1 MRYDREILQLPQ
13 DIMKTTPSNDEPD
26 KIERRDFIKKSG
38 TVAGAMAVGFP
49 GIISAQ
55 TVSNALK
62 VGLVGCGGRGTGA
75 AAQALTA
82 DPANELTAVADID
95 EAIVEKSA
103 TRLRQSERFATQVK
117 IDKAFFGLDAYDKVI
132 NSGVDVV
139 LLATPPG
146 FRPQHLTA
154 AINAGKHVFCE
165 KPCATDSPGVRE
177 VIAAQKLAQ
186 TKNLALVAGFCW
198 RYNNMI
204 QDAVQQVKN
213 GALGRLVSHYST
225 YYTNPVKPMPPE
237 SERPAGMSDIEWQI
251 RNWYNF
257 TWLCGD
263 SLVEQAVHN
272 ADKIMW
278 LMNDQPP
285 ANAVAVGGRAVPA
298 NGGNIYDHFAV
309 NYLWPNGYR
318 VFLANRQS
326 TGCYNATHDYV
337 MGTDGTLVLGLGPAR
352 IEAPDGKIKWQFE
365 GQPYDMYQREHDVLF
380 SSIRSGKPKND
391 DLNLATSTL
400 LAILGRHAA
409 YSGQQ
414 VTWEQ
419 ALNSEVSLV
428 PKPVDWTGKH
438 EVPGLAVPGR
448 TKAF

>member
-1 MRYDREILQLPQ
+1 MPN
-13 DIMKTTPSNDEPD
+13 TPKNETK
-26 KIERRDFIKKSG
+26 KIERRDFLKKTG
-38 TVAGAMAVGFP
+38 TAAGVIAAGFP
-49 GIISAQ
+49 GIISGQ
-55 TVSNALK
+55 TVTNALK
-62 VGLVGCGGRGTGA
+62 IGVIGCGGRGTGA
-75 AAQALTA
+75 AGQALRA
-82 DPANELTAVADID
+82 DPNNELTAVADID
-95 EAIVEKSA
+95 QAIVDRAKSRL
-103 TRLRQSERFATQVK
+103 TRSEDFGERVK
-117 IDKAFFGLDAYDKVI
+117 LDHVFVGLDAYDKVI

-139 LLATPPG
+139 LLAAPPG

-154 AINAGKHVFCE
+154 AVNANKHIFAE

-186 TKNLALVAGFCW
+186 SKNLALVSGFCW

-204 QDAVQQVKN
+204 QDAITQVKN
-213 GALGRLVSHYST
+213 GALGRLVAHYST
-225 YYTNPVKPMPPE
+225 YYTNPVKPIPPE
-237 SERPAGMSDIEWQI
+237 SERPAGMSDIEWQV

-257 TWLCGD
+257 TWLSGD

-278 LMNDQPP
+278 IMNDQPP
-285 ANAVAVGGRAVPA
+285 ASAVAVGGRAVPA

-309 NYLWPNGYR
+309 SFVYPNGYR

-337 MGTDGTLVLGLGPAR
+337 MGTEGTLLLGQGPAR
-352 IEAPDGKIKWQFE
+352 IESPDGKIKWQFQGE
-365 GQPYDMYQREHDVLF
+365 EYDMYQREHDVLF
-380 SSIRSGKPKND
+380 QSIRAGKPKND

-428 PKPVDWTGKH
+428 PKPVDWSAKH
-438 EVPGLAVPGR
+438 EVPGLAQPGQ

>member
-1 MRYDREILQLPQ
+1 MS
-13 DIMKTTPSNDEPD
+13 TTSSNGSTR
-26 KIERRDFIKKSG
+26 IERRDFLKKTG
-38 TVAGAMAVGFP
+38 AGVIAAGFP

-55 TVSNALK
+55 TVTNALK
-62 VGLVGCGGRGTGA
+62 VGLIGAGGRGSGA
-75 AAQALTA
+75 AAQALSA
-82 DPANELTAVADID
+82 DPNAELTAVADID
-95 EAIVEKSA
+95 EAIVERSA
-103 TRLRQSERFATQVK
+103 TRLKGSARFGTRVK
-117 IDKAFFGLDAYDKVI
+117 IDHAFFGLDAYDKVI
-132 NSGVDVV
+132 ASGVDVV

-154 AINAGKHVFCE
+154 AVNANKHVFCE

-186 TKNLALVAGFCW
+186 TKNLSLVSGFCW

-204 QDAVQQVKN
+204 QDAVKRLHD
-213 GALGRLVSHYST
+213 GAIGRLVAHYST

-237 SERPAGMSDIEWQI
+237 SERPAGMSDVEWQI

-278 LMNDQPP
+278 IAKDQPP
-285 ANAVAVGGRAVPA
+285 LSAVGVGGRAVPA
-298 NGGNIYDHFAV
+298 NGGNIFDHFAI
-309 NYLWPNGYR
+309 NYLFANGYR

-326 TGCYNATHDYV
+326 TGCFNATHDYV
-337 MGTDGTLVLGLGPAR
+337 MGTDGTLVLGAGPAR
-352 IEAPDGKIKWQFE
+352 IESPDGKVKWQFE
-365 GQPYDMYQREHDVLF
+365 GEPYDMYQREHDVLF
-380 SSIRSGKPKND
+380 QAIRAGKPKND

-400 LAILGRHAA
+400 LSIMGRHAA

-414 VTWEQ
+414 ITWEQ

-428 PKPVDWTGKH
+428 PKPVDWKGTH
-438 EVPGLAVPGR
+438 EVPPLAQPGR
-448 TKAF
+448 SKVF

>member
-1 MRYDREILQLPQ
+1 MA
-13 DIMKTTPSNDEPD
+13 TNDKNTATE
-26 KIERRDFIKKSG
+26 IERRDFIKKAG
-38 TVAGAMAVGFP
+38 TAAGMLASGFP
-49 GIISAQ
+49 GIISGQ
-55 TVSNALK
+55 TVTNAIK
-62 VGLVGCGGRGTGA
+62 VGLVGAGGRGSGA

-82 DPANELTAVADID
+82 SPDNELTAVADID
-95 EAIVEKSA
+95 EAIVEQAA
-103 TRLRQSERFATQVK
+103 TRLKGSERFGSRVK
-117 IDKAFFGLDAYDKVI
+117 IDRAFFGLDAYDKVI

-154 AINAGKHVFCE
+154 AVNAGKHVFCE

-177 VIAAQKLAQ
+177 VMAAQKLAQ
-186 TKNLALVAGFCW
+186 TKGLALVSGFCW
-198 RYNNMI
+198 RYNEMI
-204 QDAVQQVKN
+204 QEAIQQVKS
-213 GALGRLVSHYST
+213 GAIGRLVSHYST

-237 SERPAGMSDIEWQI
+237 SQRPAGMSDIEWQI

-278 LMNDQPP
+278 IMNDQPP
-285 ANAVAVGGRAVPA
+285 VSAVATGGRAVPA

-309 NYLWPNGYR
+309 NYLFPNGYR

-337 MGTDGTLVLGLGPAR
+337 MGTDGTLVLGVGPAR
-352 IEAPDGKIKWQFE
+352 IEAPDGRVKWQFDR
-365 GQPYDMYQREHDVLF
+365 QPYDMYQREHDVLF
-380 SSIRSGKPKND
+380 ESIRSGKPKND

-414 VTWEQ
+414 VTWDQ
-419 ALNSEVSLV
+419 ALSSEVSLV
-428 PKPVDWTGKH
+428 PRPVDWNAKH
-438 EVPGLAVPGR
+438 EVHPLAQPGR
-448 TKAF
+448 SKVF

>member
-1 MRYDREILQLPQ
+1 MIESRYVVVRTASEASSTGHYGDYTQERIEQDRTPRLPQ
-13 DIMKTTPSNDEPD
+13 EDRDRCRCDRGRLSRHHLRPD
-26 KIERRDFIKKSG
+26 GHECRQGRPRG
-38 TVAGAMAVGFP
+38 R
-49 GIISAQ
+49 
-55 TVSNALK
+55 
-62 VGLVGCGGRGTGA
+62 GGRGSGA

-82 DPANELTAVADID
+82 DPNNELTAVADID
-95 EAIVEKSA
+95 EAIVEQAA
-103 TRLRQSERFATQVK
+103 TRLKGSERFGARVK
-117 IDKAFFGLDAYDKVI
+117 IDRAFFGLDAYDKVI

-154 AINAGKHVFCE
+154 AVNANKHVFCE

-204 QDAVQQVKN
+204 QDAVQQVRN
-213 GALGRLVSHYST
+213 GAIGRLVAHYST

-278 LMNDQPP
+278 IMNDQPP
-285 ANAVAVGGRAVPA
+285 VSAVGVGGRAVPA
-298 NGGNIYDHFAV
+298 NGGNIYDHFEV
-309 NYLWPNGYR
+309 NYLFPNGYR

-326 TGCYNATHDYV
+326 TGCYNAHARLRHGDRR
-337 MGTDGTLVLGLGPAR
+337 DAAARRRPAADR
-352 IEAPDGKIKWQFE
+352 SAGRPD
-365 GQPYDMYQREHDVLF
+365 
-380 SSIRSGKPKND
+380 
-391 DLNLATSTL
+391 
-400 LAILGRHAA
+400 
-409 YSGQQ
+409 Q
-414 VTWEQ
+414 V
-419 ALNSEVSLV
+419 
-428 PKPVDWTGKH
+428 
-438 EVPGLAVPGR
+438 AVPGR
-448 TKAF
+448 GIRHVPART

>member
-1 MRYDREILQLPQ
+1 
-13 DIMKTTPSNDEPD
+13 MKGSN
-26 KIERRDFIKKSG
+26 KMERREFIKQTG
-38 TVAGAMAVGFP
+38 TAAGAIVAGFP
-49 GIISAQ
+49 GIISGQ
-55 TVSNALK
+55 SVTNVLK

-82 DPANELTAVADID
+82 DPSTELTAVADID
-95 EAIVEKSA
+95 QAIVEQSA
-103 TRLRQSERFATQVK
+103 GRLKASERFGAQVK
-117 IDKAFFGLDAYDKVI
+117 IDHTYVGLDAYDKVI

-154 AINAGKHVFCE
+154 AVNANKHIFCE

-186 TKNLALVAGFCW
+186 TKNLSLVSGFCW
-198 RYNNMI
+198 RYSNMI
-204 QDAVQQVKN
+204 EDAIQQVRG
-213 GALGRLVSHYST
+213 GALGRLVAHYST

-278 LMNDQPP
+278 IMNDQPP
-285 ANAVAVGGRAVPA
+285 VSAVAIGGRAVPA
-298 NGGNIYDHFAV
+298 SGGDIYDHFEV
-309 NYLWPNGYR
+309 NYLFPNGYR
-318 VFLANRQS
+318 AFLANRQS

-337 MGTDGTLVLGLGPAR
+337 MGTDGTLLLGAGQPR
-352 IEAPDGKIKWQFE
+352 IETPDGKIKWQFE
-365 GQPYDMYQREHDVLF
+365 GEAYDMYQREHDVLF
-380 SSIRSGKPKND
+380 ASIRSGKPKND

-400 LAILGRHAA
+400 LAIMGRHAA

-414 VTWEQ
+414 VTWDQ
-419 ALNSEVSLV
+419 ALSSEVSLV
-428 PKPVDWTGKH
+428 PKPIDWNGKH
-438 EVPGLAVPGR
+438 EVPGLAIPGR
-448 TKAF
+448 SKVF

>member
-1 MRYDREILQLPQ
+1 MAN
-13 DIMKTTPSNDEPD
+13 TPKHEAT
-26 KIERRDFIKKSG
+26 KIERRDFLKKTG
-38 TVAGAMAVGFP
+38 MAGALAAGFP
-49 GIISAQ
+49 AIISGQ
-55 TVSNALK
+55 SVTNSLK

-75 AAQALTA
+75 AAQALNA
-82 DPANELTAVADID
+82 DPNNELTAVADID
-95 EAIVEKSA
+95 EAIVERANK
-103 TRLRQSERFATQVK
+103 RLTSSEKFGSRVK
-117 IDKAFFGLDAYDKVI
+117 IDNAFFGLDAYDKVI
-132 NSGVDVV
+132 SSGVDVV

-154 AINAGKHVFCE
+154 AVNAGKHVFCE

-177 VIAAQKLAQ
+177 VMAAQKLAQ
-186 TKNLALVAGFCW
+186 TKNLSLVAGFCW

-204 QDAVQQVKN
+204 QEAVQQVKN
-213 GALGRLVSHYST
+213 GAIGRLVSHYST
-225 YYTNPVKPMPPE
+225 YYTNPVKPIPPE

-251 RNWYNF
+251 RHWYNF
-257 TWLCGD
+257 VWLGGD

-285 ANAVAVGGRAVPA
+285 ASCVGVGGRAVPA
-298 NGGNIYDHFAV
+298 NGGNIFDHFAV
-309 NYLWPNGYR
+309 NYVYPNGYR

-337 MGTDGTLVLGLGPAR
+337 MGTDGILLLGQGQPR
-352 IEAPDGKIKWQFE
+352 IESPDGKIKWQFE
-365 GQPYDMYQREHDVLF
+365 GQEYDMYQREHDVLF
-380 SSIRSGKPKND
+380 AAVRSGKPKND

-400 LAILGRHAA
+400 LAIMGRHAA

-428 PKPVDWTGKH
+428 PKPVDWNGKH
-438 EVPGLAVPGR
+438 EVPGLAQPGR
-448 TKAF
+448 SKVF

>member
-1 MRYDREILQLPQ
+1 MP
-13 DIMKTTPSNDEPD
+13 TTPKKTLD
-26 KIERRDFIKKSG
+26 KIERRDFLKKTG
-38 TVAGAMAVGFP
+38 TAAGVLATGFP

-55 TVSNALK
+55 TVTNAVK
-62 VGLVGCGGRGTGA
+62 IGVVGVGGRGTGA

-82 DPANELTAVADID
+82 HPNNELTAVADID
-95 EAIVEKSA
+95 EALVEKAA
-103 TRLRQSERFATQVK
+103 TRLRNSERFASRVK
-117 IDKAFFGLDAYDKVI
+117 LDNAFFGLDAYQKVI
-132 NSGVDVV
+132 DSGVDVV

-154 AINAGKHVFCE
+154 AVNAGKHVFCE

-177 VIAAQKLAQ
+177 VMAAQKLAQ
-186 TKNLALVAGFCW
+186 SKNLALVAGFCW

-204 QDAVQQVKN
+204 QDAMEQVRK
-213 GALGRLVSHYST
+213 GVIGRPVAHYST

-278 LMNDQPP
+278 LVNDQPP
-285 ANAVAVGGRAVPA
+285 ISAVGVGGRAVPA
-298 NGGNIYDHFAV
+298 NGGDIYDHFAV
-309 NYLWPNGYR
+309 SYLFPNGYR
-318 VFLANRQS
+318 AFLNNRQS

-337 MGTDGTLVLGLGPAR
+337 MGTEGTLLLGQGQPR
-352 IEAPDGKIKWQFE
+352 IETPDGKIKWQFE
-365 GQPYDMYQREHDVLF
+365 GEEYNMYQREHDVLF
-380 SSIRSGKPKND
+380 ESIRAGKPKND
-391 DLNLATSTL
+391 DLNLASSTL

-428 PKPVDWTGKH
+428 PKPVDWKGAH
-438 EVPGLAVPGR
+438 EVSGLPQPGKSKV
-448 TKAF
+448 F